1 MKKIFIL
8 IIGLATMFSL
18 VTFSFKIKNQTRST
32 DANPLTTILSDT
44 KSTEDSKLMNKV
56 LTLKI
61 NNQEV
66 DVSWLDNNSVE
77 ELKKL
82 AEDGLTI
89 NMHMYGD
96 FEHVGS
102 IGSTISSADTNIT
115 TSPGDIVLYQL
126 NQLVI
131 FYGSNTWDYTK
142 LGHINLSKSEL
153 NDLLGNDDVSMM
165 LITAEE

>member
-1 MKKIFIL
+1 MKKIITL
-8 IIGLATMFSL
+8 IIGLAMMFSL
-18 VTFSFKIKNQTRST
+18 VTFSFKINNQTPST
-32 DANPLTTILSDT
+32 DTNPLTTILSDT

-56 LTLKI
+56 LILKI

-89 NMHMYGD
+89 NMHMYCD
-96 FEHVGS
+96 FEQVGS
-102 IGSTISSADTNIT
+102 IGSTISSTDMNIT
-115 TSPGDIVLYQL
+115 TSPGDIVLYQS

-131 FYGSNTWDYTK
+131 FYDSNTWDYTK

-153 NDLLGNDDVSMM
+153 NDLLGNGDVSMM
-165 LITAEE
+165 LIIAEE

>member
-1 MKKIFIL
+1 MKKIITL
-8 IIGLATMFSL
+8 TIDLAMKFSL
-18 VTFSFKIKNQTRST
+18 VTFSSKINNQTRST
-32 DANPLTTILSDT
+32 EVNPLTTILSDT
-44 KSTEDSKLMNKV
+44 KSTEYSKLMNKV

-82 AEDGLTI
+82 AEDRLTI

-102 IGSTISSADTNIT
+102 IGSTILSADTNIT
-115 TSPGDIVLYQL
+115 TSPGDIVLYQS

-165 LITAEE
+165 LIIAEE